1 MEPGSRRRSRRNQF
15 HSAVCSTISKN
26 EPRFLARVFDLIS
39 DDPRSSNSRVQT
51 KKTLH
56 AGAVYLA
63 ERLHFRGLFIRAPRN
78 EKYRKERKGGKRRR
92 RRRKK
97 SANDGEEE
105 SKKDGCTGGEVS
117 RFFSPAFEIVLG
129 VYTSRLTEKSSF
141 RYLLKAIRHKTESTG
156 PTSPVASRSVR

>member
-1 MEPGSRRRSRRNQF
+1 MEPENRRRSRRNQF

-56 AGAVYLA
+56 TGAVYLA

-78 EKYRKERKGGKRRR
+78 EKYRKERKGER
-92 RRRKK
+92 
-97 SANDGEEE
+97 GEEE
-105 SKKDGCTGGEVS
+105 KSRRTMEKKKARRTSGCTGGEVS